1 MESVEHQ
8 RCDDMK
14 EESEGGRVD
23 TGEPSILSYP
33 ILSSPVLPSPL
44 TCDFLEWI
52 SITEI
57 PTLLNRDARYPVC
70 LAVGRNTIT

>member
-1 MESVEHQ
+1 MICKRRLREAEWIQ
-8 RCDDMK
+8 
-14 EESEGGRVD
+14 GN
-23 TGEPSILSYP
+23 PLSYP
-33 ILSSPVLPSPL
+33 ILSYPVLPSPL

-57 PTLLNRDARYPVC
+57 PTLLKRDARYPVC

>member
-33 ILSSPVLPSPL
+33 ILSCV
-44 TCDFLEWI
+44 
-52 SITEI
+52 
-57 PTLLNRDARYPVC
+57 TLSSHL
-70 LAVGRNTIT
+70 